1 MKIRDYNTD
10 HSVAFTRDEI
20 ASALSKLDPSCD
32 RGEWIKIGMATK
44 SAGEDLFDV
53 WNEWSK
59 GSDKHNQSDAA
70 SAWKSFKGG
79 KVTVATL
86 VYLAQLAG
94 WKNPRREQQGAKT
107 APAQRVKSAS
117 ATLTDEKIQTEQRNK
132 RAATLERNGF
142 KIVAAYRYT
151 DDFFI
156 YRLENERKEKTFKPL
171 TWFDGAWSNT
181 TFEGLRPLFN
191 LEGLQE
197 ADRDEEVF
205 VVEGE
210 KCSLSAT
217 SVGLLATTSSNGGQ
231 SADKSDWSSLRG
243 RRVVIVPDRDKIGE
257 TYATSVEKNL
267 RGLDCE
273 VRIMRLSSTRQKE
286 TPEGFDISDWIDEHE
301 SSESTAIA
309 AKLRSLAKEALV
321 VSHKD
326 GSSLLDDLQG
336 FEKNLAATHGKEFLG
351 LPSRYFPKLDQ
362 MLDGWRGF
370 GVLAAEPGVGKTTLL
385 LQVGLGIVAANPD
398 ACFVFFSFEMPRAPM
413 LRRLACQLTKIPSRV
428 LRKGN
433 SEESVGFDG
442 LMLSK
447 EERARLVDG
456 MKNLRKLAPR
466 ISLVELEDLGQVRG
480 LSHEEIR
487 DSMIQKV
494 EAFKA
499 RSGCSKAFILVDHL
513 AKVPLARDSR
523 SSSLDV
529 DEARVSILLEAQRRL
544 DDALVVISQV
554 RKSDFD
560 KPNMASAK
568 GSAEITYSPDFYITL
583 SKKKDDEEPLGLVQR
598 FREGAPRITY
608 FDADLLK
615 GRDEMERGRVS
626 MQFIVDEQ
634 RIEEA

>member
-626 MQFIVDEQ
+626 MRFIVDEQ